1 VDDIVKGQMKKAEGT
16 VMEEFGKVA
25 GDRSTEWGG
34 RVDQLK
40 GALQK
45 KAGEI
50 EQNARREEGIDEP
63 AR

>member
-16 VMEEFGKVA
+16 VKEEFGKVA
-25 GDRSTEWGG
+25 GGRSTEWGG

-40 GALQK
+40 GAPHK

-50 EQNARREEGIDEP
+50 EQNARREARIDEP

>member
-1 VDDIVKGQMKKAEGT
+1 VDDIVKGEMKKAEGT
-16 VMEEFGKVA
+16 VKEEFGKVA
-25 GDRSTEWGG
+25 GDRPTEWGG
-34 RVDQLK
+34 KVDQLK